1 MTYNANKKNA
11 TMKYLKDKTQQ
22 IVVRYKKDE
31 YDSRIKPAIDA
42 SGMPQSTFI
51 KQAIDEKIER
61 DGLSGKEV

>member
-1 MTYNANKKNA
+1 MTYNVNKKNA

-31 YDSRIKPAIDA
+31 YDSGIKPAIDA
-42 SGMPQSTFI
+42 SGLPQSTFI

-61 DGLSGKEV
+61 DFNQ